1 MSVDQ
6 MREAITKVYPAE
18 RWQKKVAKMDD
29 VQVMA
34 IYFKFV
40 QSGKLEKPV
49 VVPRSYGRDY
59 IREQMALIYN
69 RPVKFVEKGDEKADK
84 TATDGYTSRSGDSDG
99 YTIHQ
104 ITFDELLR
112 QS

>member
-18 RWQKKVAKMDD
+18 RWQKKVAKMSEE
-29 VQVMA
+29 QVMA
-34 IYFKFV
+34 IYFKFA
-40 QSGKLEKPV
+40 QSGKLDKPV

-59 IREQMALIYN
+59 IREQMATMTI
-69 RPVKFVEKGDEKADK
+69 DK
-84 TATDGYTSRSGDSDG
+84 KSLGKSLGKSTDGYTSRSGDSDG

>member
-29 VQVMA
+29 DQVIA
-34 IYFKFV
+34 IYFKFA
-40 QSGKLEKPV
+40 QSGKLDKPV

-59 IREQMALIYN
+59 IREQMALMFN
-69 RPVKFVEKGDEKADK
+69 RPVRIVEKGDEKA
-84 TATDGYTSRSGDSDG
+84 TDGYTA
-99 YTIHQ
+99 HQ
-104 ITFDELLR
+104 ISFDELLR

>member
-29 VQVMA
+29 DQVMA
-34 IYFKFV
+34 IYFKFA
-40 QSGKLEKPV
+40 QSGKLDKPV

-59 IREQMALIYN
+59 IREQMADMIID
-69 RPVKFVEKGDEKADK
+69 KKASAK
-84 TATDGYTSRSGDSDG
+84 ATDGYT
-99 YTIHQ
+99 THQ
-104 ITFDELLR
+104 ISFDELMR
-112 QS
+112 QT